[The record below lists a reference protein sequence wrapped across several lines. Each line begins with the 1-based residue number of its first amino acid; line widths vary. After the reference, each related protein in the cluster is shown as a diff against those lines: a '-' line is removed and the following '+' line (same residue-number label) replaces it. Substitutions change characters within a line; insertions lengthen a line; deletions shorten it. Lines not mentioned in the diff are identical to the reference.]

1 MEINRKNIVLICFY
15 LTSLCVVQQAV
26 NTVKQSVIVIAE
38 EEKRAFMQYF
48 IDSMKPKDKVIIFVG
63 RKIMY
68 VIFSQYFI
76 CSFFLTETLDN
87 FFVHITNTKCNSCCQ
102 QCDGGS
108 SIFSL
113 FIHSSRQI
121 GSLYPF

>member
-1 MEINRKNIVLICFY
+1 MVSYYYFCNIVIWKLTEKNIILICFY

-38 EEKRAFMQYF
+38 EEKRTFMRYF

-87 FFVHITNTKCNSCCQ
+87 FLVHITNTKCNSCCQ
-102 QCDGGS
+102 QCAGG
-108 SIFSL
+108 
-113 FIHSSRQI
+113 R
-121 GSLYPF
+121 